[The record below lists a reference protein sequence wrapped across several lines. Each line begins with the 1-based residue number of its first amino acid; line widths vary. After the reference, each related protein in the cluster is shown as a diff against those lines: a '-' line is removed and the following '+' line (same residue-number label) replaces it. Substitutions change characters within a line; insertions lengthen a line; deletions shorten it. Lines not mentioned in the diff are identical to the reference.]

1 MEILPQL
8 VVLNNG
14 KSIII
19 RNCKSED
26 AAQLMH
32 CVKTYI
38 NDSEYIPKES
48 DEFNLTNE
56 QEVQWIQ
63 TLNDKTNSLLLVA
76 EHEGVI
82 IGNIDLTG
90 SGRRVMAHTAAI
102 GMGMLREWRN
112 TGVGTALMNA
122 AISWAKSNEH
132 LELLWLQVYLQ
143 NEAGIRLYRKM
154 NFEEQ
159 GIIKNYFKHKGKY
172 FDVLTMSLSVK

>member
-19 RNCKSED
+19 RNCISED
-26 AAQLMH
+26 AEQLMH
-32 CVKTYI
+32 CVKTYL

-48 DEFNLTNE
+48 DEFNLTLE

-112 TGVGTALMNA
+112 TGVGT
-122 AISWAKSNEH
+122 
-132 LELLWLQVYLQ
+132 ELLWLQVYLQ
-143 NEAGIRLYRKM
+143 NEVGIRLYRKL
-154 NFEEQ
+154 NFEEH